1 MSRSDSTLRGH
12 FPAETDVL
20 LGKFADRLLLV
31 PAFIEGGRFTLD
43 GVHYL
48 REGDWLVPA
57 HETEFARD
65 HAFGFRTAYLPDWV
79 AEKTGGRVPAEAVQ
93 VLHLREIRQQGPDIL
108 AQRLAAVPAG
118 GVVAVDA
125 LSYHDLDAVALAL
138 LRAEGLGARYLCR
151 TAASFVRALAGLPER
166 PLLTA
171 ADVADPGVNTGGLCV
186 VGSYIQKSSDQLAR
200 LLALPEILAVEL
212 LAGEVLTAAGAAREM
227 DRVATAISN
236 GLSAGRDVVVHTSRA
251 LITGSTP
258 EESLA
263 IGRKVSAALT
273 GAVGAVRVRPRFLIA
288 KGGITSHD
296 VATRSLGVVRALVR
310 GQVLPGVTVW
320 ELGPETPFPGLAYV
334 VFPGNVGGPEDLA
347 RLFSALRNHTFE
359 KNLS

>member
-1 MSRSDSTLRGH
+1 MKRLNLVEATLALPPEWAGIDLPAAIRAEAGTARLVVLDDDPTGAQTMHGIPVLTRWDVDTLTEALAHPWPAVYVLTNSRSLSRDAAVALAVAVAANLEMAAARAGVRLRVMSRSDSTLRGH

-125 LSYHDLDAVALAL
+125 LSYHDLMRSHWRSCWRSGWAP
-138 LRAEGLGARYLCR
+138 G
-151 TAASFVRALAGLPER
+151 TSAAP
-166 PLLTA
+166 PLL
-171 ADVADPGVNTGGLCV
+171 
-186 VGSYIQKSSDQLAR
+186 
-200 LLALPEILAVEL
+200 
-212 LAGEVLTAAGAAREM
+212 
-227 DRVATAISN
+227 
-236 GLSAGRDVVVHTSRA
+236 LSAPYRDCPSAPCSPPPTWRTRA
-251 LITGSTP
+251 
-258 EESLA
+258 
-263 IGRKVSAALT
+263 
-273 GAVGAVRVRPRFLIA
+273 
-288 KGGITSHD
+288 
-296 VATRSLGVVRALVR
+296 
-310 GQVLPGVTVW
+310 
-320 ELGPETPFPGLAYV
+320 
-334 VFPGNVGGPEDLA
+334 
-347 RLFSALRNHTFE
+347 
-359 KNLS
+359 